1 MTAEAWFVAAVVLAV
16 LLSLWKEIASP
27 SVITFTGVVVLLV
40 GGSIDSQQAFSG
52 FSNPAPITVGAL
64 FVVASA
70 VSKTG
75 AIDSLTGYL
84 LGNTGNTRRPML
96 RLLTPTIAV
105 SGFVNNIPL
114 VAMLMPR
121 VTGWAKSRGLAVS
134 TFLMPLSFGAILG
147 GMLTVIG
154 TSTNLVVSGK
164 MSDSGLEPMSFFE
177 TGIVGFPIA
186 IGGLLLI
193 VVLAPRA
200 LSSRKSSG
208 SEFDEELRHYTIEMT
223 VTPNGPVDGK
233 TVVEAGLRALSGVF
247 LVSIDRG
254 DTTIA
259 PATPSTVLRG
269 GNTLRFA
276 GRIEQ
281 VLDLQRIPGL
291 SLTDGHHVSGL
302 PHPTAEYFTVV
313 IGSDSP
319 VVGRTL
325 KEVGFRAKYQ
335 AAVIAI
341 HRADHRIDEKLGD
354 VSIRIG
360 DALVVVAD
368 PAFRSRW
375 QNRSDF
381 LIVAPMDDSEPPRA
395 PGAKR
400 TLAILLAMIVF
411 AALDI
416 IPILQGSLIAA
427 LLLIVVGILTA
438 DEARRAVDLEVI
450 GVIASAFGLA
460 AAVESSGLAAT
471 VSRELVDLFGGI
483 GPRGVLLGVVVATV
497 LVTELIT
504 NNAAALLMFP
514 IAVAAAPA
522 ASLDPRGMAIGVA
535 IAASTSFL
543 TPIGY
548 QTNTM
553 VYGPGGYRFSDYIR
567 LGLPLTTVVV
577 LVLVAMVPV
586 VYGI

>member
-1 MTAEAWFVAAVVLAV
+1 MTPESWIVATVVLAV
-16 LLSLWKEIASP
+16 LVALWKEIASP
-27 SVITFTGVVVLLV
+27 SVITFTGVVILLV
-40 GGSIDSQQAFSG
+40 SGVIDSDEAFAG
-52 FSNPAPITVGAL
+52 FSNSAPITVAAL

-84 LGNTGNTRRPML
+84 LGNSGNTRRPML

-121 VTGWAKSRGLAVS
+121 VTGWAKRRGLASS

-164 MSDSGLEPMSFFE
+164 MAESGLGPMSFFE
-177 TGIVGFPIA
+177 TGLVGLPIA
-186 IGGLLLI
+186 IGGLLII
-193 VVLAPRA
+193 VALGPKV
-200 LSSRKSSG
+200 LSSRKSAG
-208 SEFDEELRHYTIEMT
+208 AEFEEELRHYTIEMT
-223 VTPNGPVDGK
+223 VDTGGSVDGK

-269 GNTLRFA
+269 GNILRFA

-291 SLTDGHHVSGL
+291 TLAEHHHVSDL
-302 PHPTAEYFTVV
+302 PHPTAEYFSVV
-313 IGSDSP
+313 VGSDSP
-319 VVGRTL
+319 LVGRTL

-341 HRADHRIDEKLGD
+341 HRADHRIEEKLGD
-354 VSIRIG
+354 VSIRVG
-360 DALVVVAD
+360 DTLVVVAD

-381 LIVAPMDDSEPPRA
+381 LIVAPMDGSEPPRA
-395 PGAKR
+395 PGAAR
-400 TLAILLAMIVF
+400 TLMILVAMIVL

-416 IPILQGSLIAA
+416 VPILQGALVAA
-427 LLLIVVGILTA
+427 ILLIVIGILTA

-460 AAVESSGLAAT
+460 AAVETSGLAAT
-471 VSRELVDLFGGI
+471 VSRELVDVFGGI
-483 GPRGVLLGVVVATV
+483 GPRGILLGVILATV
-497 LVTELIT
+497 LVTELVT

-514 IAVAAAPA
+514 IAVAAAES
-522 ASLDPRGMAIGVA
+522 ASLDPRGMAVAVA

-553 VYGPGGYRFSDYIR
+553 VYGPGGYRFSDYIK
-567 LGLPLTTVVV
+567 LGLPVTTLVVI
-577 LVLVAMVPV
+577 VLVALIPV
-586 VYGI
+586 VYTV